1 MKHPAIR
8 GILVLSLATLLCCGG
23 SIVNRGIFAPSRLEH
38 IRGQDGVSSIAF
50 DDNTTLWTFADT
62 IVPLT
67 EKNKSA
73 ADGHTGNGYTMIS
86 NSLARTEKITP
97 SNVSSIKFSYYTE
110 NGIVAQFIK
119 NTRKEDPMH
128 HRLWALDGL
137 RIGNRVYVYYAH
149 IFVPDYRKF
158 LDFSVKYIGLAV
170 WDIPQKWRPGDG
182 FDFKRTGVLFPG
194 GCPFFG
200 AAAMIRDGYVY
211 LAGHSEKDGSHPLSF
226 ARVKVECISDFRSY
240 EFLDSEG
247 KWTPDLEKC
256 GYFLGDVAGECSL
269 SYSEY
274 YGVFDL
280 FYARMFTGETV
291 HINFNS
297 FSRFPA
303 AKGRVIYR
311 PVPHEKGKM
320 WPYSG
325 KEIFS
330 WNKTNYLIFIDP
342 EIYQPILVEYN
353 R

>member
-1 MKHPAIR
+1 MKQLIR
-8 GILVLSLATLLCCGG
+8 GLLVLSLAVLTGCGG
-23 SIVNRGIFAPSRLEH
+23 SAVNHGIFAPSRLEH
-38 IRGQDGVSSIAF
+38 IKGQDGVSSIAF
-50 DDNTTLWTFADT
+50 DESTTLWTFADT

-67 EKNKSA
+67 AKNRSA

-86 NSLARTEKITP
+86 NSLAWTEKITP
-97 SNVSSIKFSYYTE
+97 SNVSSIKFNYYTE

-119 NTRKEDPMH
+119 NTKKENPIH

-149 IFVPDYRKF
+149 IFVPDYTKF
-158 LDFSVKYIGLAV
+158 LDFTVKYIGLAV
-170 WDIPQKWRPGDG
+170 WDIPAYRKPGDG
-182 FDFKRTGVLFPG
+182 FDFKRTGRLFPEG
-194 GCPFFG
+194 SPFFG
-200 AAAMIRDGYVY
+200 AAAMIRDGYIY
-211 LAGHSEKDGSHPLSF
+211 LAGHSKRDSSHPLSF
-226 ARVKVECISDFRSY
+226 ARVKVEHISDFSLY

-247 KWTPDLEKC
+247 RWSNELADC

-269 SYSEY
+269 SYSDY

-291 HINFNS
+291 HINFKS
-297 FSRFPA
+297 FSRVPA
-303 AKGRVIYR
+303 AKGRVIYS
-311 PVPHEKGKM
+311 PAPHEKGKM

-330 WNKTNYLIFIDP
+330 WNKTNYLIYIDP